1 MNTALWIVQILA
13 GLAFGMAGL
22 GKLTMPLDKL
32 KARMAYVEDF
42 SLPFIRFIAACELL
56 GGIGLI
62 LPALTGILPI
72 LTPLAASGLVII
84 MLGAVATHVRRGEY
98 AVIAI
103 NLVLLLMAL
112 FIAYG
117 RFVAV
122 PLPIA

>member
-13 GLAFGMAGL
+13 GLAFAMAGI
-22 GKLTMPLDKL
+22 GKLTMPADKL

-42 SLPFIRFIAACELL
+42 PLPFIRFIAACELL
-56 GGIGLI
+56 GGVGLI

-72 LTPLAASGLVII
+72 LTPIAASGLVII

-98 AVIAI
+98 SVIVV
-103 NLVLLLMAL
+103 NVVLLLMAL

-117 RFVAV
+117 RFVAM
-122 PLPIA
+122 PLPLA

>member
-1 MNTALWIVQILA
+1 MNTALWIVQILL
-13 GLAFGMAGL
+13 GLAFIMAGI

-42 SLPFIRFIAACELL
+42 PLPFIRFIGAAEAL
-56 GGIGLI
+56 GGVGLI

-72 LTPLAASGLVII
+72 LTPIAATGLVII

-98 AVIAI
+98 SVIAI
-103 NLVLLLMAL
+103 NLVLLLLAL

-122 PLPIA
+122 PILAA